1 MKQKNLMI
9 VLTVLMSMAVGCMT
23 LMSCGDDDVA
33 PSGGGGNTPG
43 KNAEQNTTDVAVTG
57 EVSDINTLYAKIS
70 GVVNLD
76 VITASYT
83 NVKIGVEVSTTQDFA
98 NKQRT
103 EAADVV
109 GRKFSVYVFLQP
121 STKYYY
127 RTYVSV
133 SSLSYDYYGETYSFS
148 TKNGSSAPL
157 AVTGDV
163 EEIEAYE
170 VQINGKA
177 NLTDVDAVGATATVG
192 IEVSENSDFSK
203 PKRVTAG
210 NPTDEFCL
218 HFTQLNPNRKHYY
231 RTFVEAKIPLGKGIY
246 YGEAKTFTTLDY
258 VDLGLPSGTLWAI
271 CNIGAA
277 NPEDYGDY
285 FAWGETE
292 PYYSV
297 VGNDTIWKEGG
308 YVWNNYKYCS
318 SDEYM
323 TKYVHDD
330 RYGTIDNK
338 WTLESDDDAATVN
351 WGGSW
356 RMPTNDELEELL
368 NAAYCTQ
375 EATTVNGVS
384 GRKFT
389 SVSNGNSIFFPFA
402 GSIEGIY
409 LRSLGTSGDS
419 WTSSLAS
426 ADTKEANCFSFWNA
440 SANNYTISSRYIGMP
455 VRAVHP
461 AE

>member
-1 MKQKNLMI
+1 MKHKNLMI
-9 VLTVLMSMAVGCMT
+9 MLTMLMSMAVGCMT
-23 LMSCGDDDVA
+23 LVSCGDDDVA

-103 EAADVV
+103 EAAEVV

-148 TKNGSSAPL
+148 TNGSSAPL

-177 NLTDVDAVGATATVG
+177 NLTDVDAVGATAIVG

-203 PKRVTAG
+203 PKRMTAG
-210 NPTDEFCL
+210 NPTDVFCL

-231 RTFVEAKIPLGKGIY
+231 RTFVEAIIPNGKGIY

-258 VDLGLPSGTLWAI
+258 VDLGLPSGTLWAT
-271 CNIGAA
+271 CNIGATT
-277 NPEDYGDY
+277 PEDYGDY
-285 FAWGETE
+285 FAWGETTG
-292 PYYSV
+292 YF
-297 VGNDTIWKEGG
+297 GG
-308 YVWNNYKYCS
+308 KTDFSWSTYKYCNGS
-318 SDEYM
+318 STTM
-323 TKYVHDD
+323 TKYCNKSSC
-330 RYGTIDNK
+330 GTVDNK
-338 WTLESDDDAATVN
+338 TELELADDAAYVN
-351 WGGSW
+351 WGSNW
-356 RMPTNDELEELL
+356 RMPSREQFRELINSSYTTTEWT
-368 NAAYCTQ
+368 TQ
-375 EATTVNGVS
+375 NGVY
-384 GRKFT
+384 GRKIT
-389 SVSNGNSIFFPFA
+389 SISNGNSIFLPAAGYRNGTSLSYA
-402 GSIEGIY
+402 GSGGLYWSRTLSTDYPYYARY
-409 LRSLGTSGDS
+409 LYFGSDGVYTSNYYRFLGQSV
-419 WTSSLAS
+419 
-426 ADTKEANCFSFWNA
+426 
-440 SANNYTISSRYIGMP
+440 RP
-455 VRAVHP
+455 VRLSN
-461 AE
+461 